1 MEARRIAKAV
11 VVGGSIAGISCAHA
25 LLAAGWD
32 VVVLEKTSSP
42 PNSCATGAGVG
53 LDTVSVKLIEQW
65 TQQPQ
70 LIQLLSLPMTIEH
83 VCEIFSPL
91 KTCKNWTLSR
101 DEHFN
106 FRALHWADLHS
117 LLYSSLP
124 QDVVLWGHLFLS
136 FCISDDKT
144 SVKVQAKEIR
154 TNETVEIVGDLL
166 VAADGCLSSIRK
178 TFLPDLKLRSVR
190 YNLRVALIFQLLHF
204 L

>member
-1 MEARRIAKAV
+1 M

-91 KTCKNWTLSR
+91 KTCKNCVKKMDMRFQL
-101 DEHFN
+101 
-106 FRALHWADLHS
+106 
-117 LLYSSLP
+117 
-124 QDVVLWGHLFLS
+124 GCLFL
-136 FCISDDKT
+136 K
-144 SVKVQAKEIR
+144 
-154 TNETVEIVGDLL
+154 
-166 VAADGCLSSIRK
+166 
-178 TFLPDLKLRSVR
+178 
-190 YNLRVALIFQLLHF
+190 
-204 L
+204 